1 MFENSLPLKKK
12 SIAMN
17 IKIMLPKEFIEK
29 QNTRK
34 IKSKW
39 KHFLSLSDYTS
50 ISYCKI
56 L

>member
-12 SIAMN
+12 KKSIA
-17 IKIMLPKEFIEK
+17 MLPKEFIEN

-50 ISYCKI
+50 IRYCKI